1 MELFHRHD
9 CYHRRGSMGSRRQAG
24 EVAAVRRK
32 STIGSLMAVV
42 LLAFPVAYA
51 PAQTA
56 GVQPVKIAV
65 YGASGRVGSRIVREA
80 LDRGH
85 EVTGIGRTPAN
96 ITQGHE
102 RLTVVPG
109 DVTDTASVIELV
121 AGHDVVISAVGGI
134 NPNSDDPM
142 ASIPRQATGS
152 LVEALRALGDEAP
165 RMMVIGGARTTLD
178 REPDVPYFELEDAGR
193 VTEIE
198 GTRVTVSMIGHAL
211 ALDYLR
217 TLTDIDWTFIAPPLD
232 LRPGERTGVFR
243 VGPGV
248 VMRDAEGR
256 NAVSTE
262 DLAVAIIDEIEA
274 PNYIG
279 RRMTAAY

>member
-1 MELFHRHD
+1 MR
-9 CYHRRGSMGSRRQAG
+9 SRRQAG
-24 EVAAVRRK
+24 EVDAVRRK
-32 STIGSLMAVV
+32 STIVSLMAVV
-42 LLAFPVAYA
+42 LLAFPGAHL

-56 GVQPVKIAV
+56 AVQPVSIAV

-85 EVTGIGRTPAN
+85 ALTGIGRTPAN
-96 ITQGHE
+96 ITERHE
-102 RLTVVPG
+102 RLTVVRG

-121 AGHDVVISAVGGI
+121 AGHDVVISAVGGV
-134 NPNSDDPM
+134 NPDSDDPM
-142 ASIPRQATGS
+142 LSIPRQATGS
-152 LVEALRALGDEAP
+152 LVEALRALGDDAP

-178 REPDVPYFELEDAGR
+178 REPGVPYFELQVDDLGM
-193 VTEIE
+193 EIE

-217 TLTDIDWTFIAPPLD
+217 TLTDIEWTFIAPPLD
-232 LRPGERTGVFR
+232 LPQGERTGVFR

-248 VMRDAEGR
+248 AMRDAEGR
-256 NAVSTE
+256 NSVSME
-262 DLAVAIIDEIEA
+262 DLAVAIIDEIES
-274 PNYIG
+274 PDYIG